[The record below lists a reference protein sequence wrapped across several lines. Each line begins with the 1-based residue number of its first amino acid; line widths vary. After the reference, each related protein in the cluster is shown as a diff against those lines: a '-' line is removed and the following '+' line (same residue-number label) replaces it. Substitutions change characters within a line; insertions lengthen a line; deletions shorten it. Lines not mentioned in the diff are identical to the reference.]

1 MAVLTWFVLA
11 SLVWLINTSSFEAR
25 AAGGVW
31 CKLEPPGARDSTL
44 KYGLLAPGPQV
55 KGTSVAISGPLLP
68 KPPNVEFPNVPAS
81 GAAAVPLRCQGEGV
95 GVISVRSTLAGLPA
109 AQCDIRYR
117 CDEKLRFAMYPDVHP
132 DRVK

>member
-1 MAVLTWFVLA
+1 VPKSCALVVSLA
-11 SLVWLINTSSFEAR
+11 LSLAAAPLAAH
-25 AAGGVW
+25 AAGGLW

-44 KYGLLAPGPQV
+44 KYGLLSPSPQV

-68 KPPNVEFPNVPAS
+68 KPPDVAFPDVPAT
-81 GAAAVPLRCQGEGV
+81 GAAGVPLRCQGEGV
-95 GVISVRSTLAGLPA
+95 GVISIRSTLAGLPA

-117 CDEKLRFAMYPDVHP
+117 CDDKMRFGMYPDVHP